1 MSRGRKKKSGIV
13 GILSAFVP
21 VAFLLVGIAWYFT
34 SNSISENATDNS
46 IEYIASHTNSA
57 GNLVD
62 YTGDI
67 GVKSID
73 DIRLYITENQVK
85 IKYGKIDL
93 TFTPD
98 GFMADKYTIPLE
110 RIGITRQINKKTQL
124 IEVFYHGVLLE
135 RWAS

>member
-1 MSRGRKKKSGIV
+1 MSRNKKSGAASVMSVLI
-13 GILSAFVP
+13 P
-21 VAFLLVGIAWYFT
+21 VVFLLVGVAWYFT
-34 SNSISENATDNS
+34 NNSISENATNRGL
-46 IEYIASHTNSA
+46 EYIANHTNSA

-73 DIRLYITENQVK
+73 DIKLYVMEKQIK

-93 TFTPD
+93 TFTPES
-98 GFMADKYTIPLE
+98 FMADKYTIPLE
-110 RIGITRQINKKTQL
+110 RIGITRQYNKKTQL
-124 IEVFYHGVLLE
+124 IEVFYHGVLLK